1 MAQNCFD
8 GTAMGDRSADMSLA
22 DTTEITG
29 KAPAADDAP
38 QHRTQAVD
46 TCDLCGHSDQH
57 VLVEATPARCR
68 TVMCKHCGLFYAA
81 PSLAVDLLDEFYDD
95 EFEGDAGTKKRLD
108 GGEIETRKIGIEDR
122 LARKWAMPIIREHV
136 DVAGKRVLDVRC
148 RSGSLAEALTE
159 AGADVTAIDP
169 LEPNA
174 DFAQRRNSIPDVRFV
189 AIRDLDRLTGFD
201 DNQFDVVTALT
212 IHTMSHMP
220 SPRIFLDRLFDVLKP
235 GGYLFLDEK
244 DVLSPVRG
252 TGASL
257 FDSGPAHFFHF
268 TPDTARKYLE
278 RAGLDVIECRIDP
291 VRKKTNRHIRIVARK
306 PAGDRTNGADLA
318 CDNQQVI
325 SAWHDAERKLR
336 RRAGFNKFMK
346 QTRRL
351 LRKVW
356 H

>member
-1 MAQNCFD
+1 
-8 GTAMGDRSADMSLA
+8 MSLA
-22 DTTEITG
+22 HTSEPIRQ
-29 KAPAADDAP
+29 PQAADDVP
-38 QHRTQAVD
+38 LRRTQNVD
-46 TCDLCGHSDQH
+46 ACDLCGHSGQLE
-57 VLVEATPARCR
+57 LVDATPARCR
-68 TVMCKHCGLFYAA
+68 TVMCTHCGLFYAA
-81 PSLAVDLLDEFYDD
+81 PSLAVDQLDQFYDD
-95 EFEGDAGTKKRLD
+95 EFEGDAGTKRRLD

-122 LARKWAMPIIREHV
+122 LARKWAMPIIRQHV

-159 AGADVTAIDP
+159 AGADVIAIDP

-174 DFAQRRNSIPDVRFV
+174 DFAQRRNTIGDVRFV
-189 AIRDLDRLTGFD
+189 AIRDLDRLTGFA

-220 SPRIFLDRLFDVLKP
+220 SPREFLDRLFDVLKP

-244 DVLSPVRG
+244 DVLSPVRA
-252 TGASL
+252 TGDSL

-278 RAGLDVIECRIDP
+278 RAGLEVIECRIDP

-306 PAGDRTNGADLA
+306 PEGSPAKGSVLA
-318 CDNQQVI
+318 CDNDQVI
-325 SAWHDAERKLR
+325 SAWHSAERKLK
-336 RRAGFNKFMK
+336 RRAGFNKVMK

-351 LRKVW
+351 LRKIW